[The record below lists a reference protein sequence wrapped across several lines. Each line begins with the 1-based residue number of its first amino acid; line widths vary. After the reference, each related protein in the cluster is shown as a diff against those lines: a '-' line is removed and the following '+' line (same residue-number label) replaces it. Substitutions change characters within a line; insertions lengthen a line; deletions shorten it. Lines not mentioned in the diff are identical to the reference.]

1 MKKKAKP
8 KPAFVKARRK
18 MTATKLG
25 ALIAAVK
32 AREDAERVW
41 VRRDQTKL
49 GLWLPA
55 KLLARL
61 YHLADIKCR
70 TKTAELIAA
79 VEGHLEREQ
88 NRW

>member
-8 KPAFVKARRK
+8 KP
-18 MTATKLG
+18 LP
-25 ALIAAVK
+25 
-32 AREDAERVW
+32 VW
-41 VRRDQTKL
+41 VRREQLKL
-49 GLWLPA
+49 GLWMPA

-79 VEGHLEREQ
+79 VEGHLERHDQ
-88 NRW
+88 

>member
-1 MKKKAKP
+1 MKKKTKP
-8 KPAFVKARRK
+8 KPLPAKVWRK
-18 MTATKLG
+18 TRTTKLD
-25 ALIAAVK
+25 AMIAAAK

-49 GLWLPA
+49 GFWLPA

-79 VEGHLEREQ
+79 VEGHLERHDQ
-88 NRW
+88 

>member
-1 MKKKAKP
+1 MKKKARP
-8 KPAFVKARRK
+8 KPVP
-18 MTATKLG
+18 
-25 ALIAAVK
+25 
-32 AREDAERVW
+32 VW
-41 VRRDQTKL
+41 VRRDQMKI

-55 KLLARL
+55 KLLKRL

-88 NRW
+88 TK